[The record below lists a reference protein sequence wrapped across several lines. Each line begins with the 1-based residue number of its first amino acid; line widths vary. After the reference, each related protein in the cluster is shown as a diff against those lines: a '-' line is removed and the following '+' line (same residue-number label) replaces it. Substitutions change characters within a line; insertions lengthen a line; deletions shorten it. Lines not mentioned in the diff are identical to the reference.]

1 MYGLPE
7 AAQNWL
13 EQYMDIY
20 IYIIYTKLS
29 VTPVHCTV
37 QEGLSIL
44 SCREGTTKSK
54 RFLVE
59 TFYSDVLH
67 LRASSRPSFFLKP
80 DSFIS
85 NFHTSG
91 A

>member
-13 EQYMDIY
+13 KQYMD

-37 QEGLSIL
+37 QEGLSMCHVEKVQQNP
-44 SCREGTTKSK
+44 SV
-54 RFLVE
+54 FLVE

-67 LRASSRPSFFLKP
+67 LMASSRPSFFLKP